1 MSDVAED
8 PQVEDLAKPVTS
20 TGRFLSVF
28 SPEGHVRDMDS
39 SAVTTYNFRQPG
51 FLSQKDT
58 SQLAALHQ
66 KYVAS
71 LVAKLATFL
80 RMDISCEKKSVRCAS
95 LPFKGFCES
104 IQQPTHLSVFQV
116 SGLDGAGVLE
126 IRPKTSIAIANR
138 LLGGQGVAT
147 DGAERNPTEIEIA
160 LLDDVVMMVLREWC
174 SMFERTP
181 ALKPTIVGHETSTRF
196 LQIAADETPCFVF
209 RADISVGNLKEQL
222 QIGVPFSMMD
232 GITHETGL
240 GGKTTP
246 EIKQKPLHWRS
257 PYATIEVPILAEW
270 DIREITL
277 GEAASISP
285 GDLIH
290 VPQDLIDQTR
300 LKISETEEFF
310 GTIGVEEGRLA
321 VHLNERI
328 TKE

>member
-1 MSDVAED
+1 MSDAVEE
-8 PQVEDLAKPVTS
+8 PQVEDLEMPVTS
-20 TGRFLSVF
+20 TGRSVQVITSQGYIKSF
-28 SPEGHVRDMDS
+28 DA
-39 SAVTTYNFRQPG
+39 SAVTSYNFRQPG

-95 LPFKGFCES
+95 LPFKAFCES
-104 IQQPTHLSVFQV
+104 VQQPTHLSVFQI

-126 IRPKTSIAIANR
+126 LRPKTSIAVSNR
-138 LLGGQGVAT
+138 LLGGQGVVT
-147 DGAERNPTEIEIA
+147 EAERNPTEIEIA
-160 LLDDVVMMVLREWC
+160 LLDDVVMMILREWC

-181 ALKPTIVGHETSTRF
+181 ALTPSIVGHETGTRF

-209 RADISVGNLKEQL
+209 RADISVGTLKEQI
-222 QIGVPFSMMD
+222 QIGVPFSLMD

-257 PYATIEVPILAEW
+257 PYAAIEVPIMAEW

-277 GEAASISP
+277 GEAAAISP

-300 LKISETEEFF
+300 LKVSETEEFV

>member
-1 MSDVAED
+1 MSDAVEEPQLDDIAQPVA
-8 PQVEDLAKPVTS
+8 S
-20 TGRFLSVF
+20 TGRLVPVISA
-28 SPEGHVRDMDS
+28 EGHVRSLDS
-39 SAVTTYNFRQPG
+39 SVVTSYNFRQPG

-80 RMDISCEKKSVRCAS
+80 RMDLSCEKKSVRCS
-95 LPFKGFCES
+95 SVPFKTFCENV
-104 IQQPTHLSVFQV
+104 QQPTHLSVFQI

-126 IRPKTSIAIANR
+126 IRPKTSVAIANR
-138 LLGGQGVAT
+138 LLGGQGVVSE
-147 DGAERNPTEIEIA
+147 AERSPTEIEVA
-160 LLDDVVMMVLREWC
+160 LLDDVVMMILREWC

-181 ALKPTIVGHETSTRF
+181 ALKPTIVGHETGTRF

-209 RADISVGNLKEQL
+209 RAEIAVGSLKEQI
-222 QIGVPFSMMD
+222 QIGVPFSLMD

-257 PYATIEVPILAEW
+257 PYAAIEVPITAEW
-270 DIREITL
+270 DVREITL
-277 GEAASISP
+277 GEAAAISP

-300 LKISETEEFF
+300 LKVSETEEFY

>member
-1 MSDVAED
+1 MSDAVEE
-8 PQVEDLAKPVTS
+8 PQVEDLATAVTS
-20 TGRFLSVF
+20 TGKSVPVI
-28 SPEGHVRDMDS
+28 SAEGHLRTMDA
-39 SAVTTYNFRQPG
+39 SAVTSYNFRQPG

-95 LPFKGFCES
+95 LPFKAFCES
-104 IQQPTHLSVFQV
+104 VQQPTHLSVFQV

-126 IRPKTSIAIANR
+126 LRPKTSIAVSNR
-138 LLGGQGVAT
+138 LLGGQGVVNEP
-147 DGAERNPTEIEIA
+147 ERNPTEIEIA
-160 LLDDVVMMVLREWC
+160 LLDDVVMMILREWC

-181 ALKPTIVGHETSTRF
+181 ALTPSIVGHETGTRF

-209 RADISVGNLKEQL
+209 RADISVGTLKEQL
-222 QIGVPFSMMD
+222 QIGVPFSLMD
-232 GITHETGL
+232 GITHENGL

-257 PYATIEVPILAEW
+257 PYAAIEVPIMAEW

-277 GEAASISP
+277 GEAAAISP

-300 LKISETEEFF
+300 LKVSETEEFV

>member
-1 MSDVAED
+1 MSDVDDE
-8 PQVEDLAKPVTS
+8 PQVEDLATAVTA
-20 TGRFLSVF
+20 TGKFVTVISQ
-28 SPEGHVRDMDS
+28 EGHPRSVDA
-39 SAVTTYNFRQPG
+39 SAVTSYNFRQPG

-58 SQLAALHQ
+58 TQLAALHQ

-80 RMDISCEKKSVRCAS
+80 RMDISCEKKSVRCSS
-95 LPFKGFCES
+95 LPFKTFCDNV
-104 IQQPTHLSVFQV
+104 QQPTHLSVFQI

-126 IRPKTSIAIANR
+126 VRPKTSVAISNR
-138 LLGGQGVAT
+138 LLGGQGVVT
-147 DGAERNPTEIEIA
+147 EAERNPTEIEIA
-160 LLDDVVMMVLREWC
+160 LLDDVVMMILREWC

-181 ALKPTIVGHETSTRF
+181 ALTPTIVGHETGTRF
-196 LQIAADETPCFVF
+196 LQIAADDTPCFVF
-209 RADISVGNLKEQL
+209 KADINIGSLKEQI
-222 QIGVPFSMMD
+222 QIGVPFSLMD

-257 PYATIEVPILAEW
+257 PYAAIEVPIMAEW

-277 GEAASISP
+277 GEAAAIAP
-285 GDLIH
+285 GDLIQ

-300 LKISETEEFF
+300 LRVSETEEFF

>member
-1 MSDVAED
+1 MSDAVEE
-8 PQVEDLAKPVTS
+8 PQVEDLAAPVTS
-20 TGRFLSVF
+20 TGRLVSVI
-28 SPEGHVRDMDS
+28 SAEGNPRSVDA
-39 SAVTTYNFRQPG
+39 SAVTSYNFRQPG

-71 LVAKLATFL
+71 LVAKVATFL
-80 RMDISCEKKSVRCAS
+80 RMDVSCEKKSVRCAS
-95 LPFKGFCES
+95 VPFKTFCENV
-104 IQQPTHLSVFQV
+104 QQPTHLSVFQV

-138 LLGGQGVAT
+138 LLGGQGVVT
-147 DGAERNPTEIEIA
+147 EAERNPTEIEVA
-160 LLDDVVMMVLREWC
+160 LLDDVVMMILREWC

-181 ALKPTIVGHETSTRF
+181 ALTPTIVGHESGTRF
-196 LQIAADETPCFVF
+196 LQIAADDTPCFVF
-209 RADISVGNLKEQL
+209 RAEINVGGLKEQL
-222 QIGVPFSMMD
+222 QIGVPFSLMD

-257 PYATIEVPILAEW
+257 PYAAIEVPITAEW
-270 DIREITL
+270 DVREITL
-277 GEAASISP
+277 GEAAAISP
-285 GDLIH
+285 GDVIH

-300 LKISETEEFF
+300 LKVSETEEFY